1 MITTQDVRAEI
12 DELMQG
18 KMSWQSL
25 ERLNLLLHVEHRM
38 KCREAAPLDM
48 ETAREWTAHMV
59 NSDGSR
65 GPRWSEGETREV
77 MAQRGWRLDEAA
89 FYAVM
94 NSLWSDYGATIQ
106 RRGMDSTDLWADLAR
121 DWLCD
126 EDARRDKA
134 ARYYADIVEH

>member
-1 MITTQDVRAEI
+1 MKSAFGEKGVWKYLSKIADANSFALDAEDVWFSKPAYA
-12 DELMQG
+12 
-18 KMSWQSL
+18 QSL
-25 ERLNLLLHVEHRM
+25 AGYLKANKITAEQFNAD
-38 KCREAAPLDM
+38 EAIRDK
-48 ETAREWTAHMV
+48 ARAYAVKE
-59 NSDGSR
+59 
-65 GPRWSEGETREV
+65 
-77 MAQRGWRLDEAA
+77 AQRGWRLDEAA

-126 EDARRDKA
+126 KA

>member
-65 GPRWSEGETREV
+65 GPRWSEEETP
-77 MAQRGWRLDEAA
+77 
-89 FYAVM
+89 
-94 NSLWSDYGATIQ
+94 
-106 RRGMDSTDLWADLAR
+106 
-121 DWLCD
+121 
-126 EDARRDKA
+126 
-134 ARYYADIVEH
+134 